1 MIPREDIVAWGTEHP
16 WPEYDQIE
24 QDLLLSQ
31 AICEI
36 ANDDLLG
43 EELSLRGG
51 TAFHKLFLETPYRY
65 SEDLDYVRS
74 TEGGIGDVLDRLREI
89 GERLGYEVA
98 SKIRK
103 YPKVIWKY
111 TSSNG
116 ISSKIKIEIN
126 TFERSPALGLHYIE
140 HEVDSSYY
148 KGRAKVRTFQ
158 KEELVATKI
167 RALYQRSKGRDLYD
181 IWLALTELNL
191 SSERI
196 LEAFPICKP
205 EKMNAKDSIENLHRK
220 LDDKQF
226 TGDIY
231 NLIRTDA
238 PAYNV
243 YKAGDI
249 VEQEL
254 LSEI

>member
-1 MIPREDIVAWGTEHP
+1 
-16 WPEYDQIE
+16 
-24 QDLLLSQ
+24 
-31 AICEI
+31 
-36 ANDDLLG
+36 
-43 EELSLRGG
+43 
-51 TAFHKLFLETPYRY
+51 
-65 SEDLDYVRS
+65 
-74 TEGGIGDVLDRLREI
+74 
-89 GERLGYEVA
+89 
-98 SKIRK
+98 
-103 YPKVIWKY
+103 
-111 TSSNG
+111 
-116 ISSKIKIEIN
+116 
-126 TFERSPALGLHYIE
+126 
-140 HEVDSSYY
+140 
-148 KGRAKVRTFQ
+148 VRTFQ

-196 LEAFPICKP
+196 LEAFPIYKP

-254 LSEI
+254 LSKI